1 MNQECPIYLKLV
13 RKSNAIAATLSDTKL
28 EADSNESDKDG
39 IVSAF
44 TAIVES
50 SKEVVDLIDEEEK
63 LIESKFKKMDD
74 WDDIHT
80 TYIKLYKVSK

>member
-1 MNQECPIYLKLV
+1 MNQECPIYLKSV

-74 WDDIHT
+74 
-80 TYIKLYKVSK
+80 